1 MSEKSRKQQ
10 RNSRKELLLEKQ
22 RQKNKRNLVNLLI
35 IGLSTV
41 AVIGGLIV
49 AYHFTSPSTYQGQS
63 PSPEATTPTPS
74 ESAASAPVSESEQ
87 TGQNQGS
94 VPDKAIAE
102 NKDWDAVL
110 HTSLGDLSITL
121 LGSKAPQAVANF
133 IDLSR
138 NDWWSKNDAQCPR
151 VTTENVYILQCGAPK
166 GDQSGGPGYSFGPVE
181 NAPSDNIY
189 KKGYIAMARSDSAF
203 SNGSQFFIIYQDS
216 NFPPGGGNAG
226 YAVFAEIKGGLDN
239 IENFAKEQKPANGD
253 GKPSEV
259 VKITG
264 ADIK

>member
-1 MSEKSRKQQ
+1 MSEKNRKQQ
-10 RNSRKELLLEKQ
+10 RASRKELLLEKQ
-22 RQKNKRNLVNLLI
+22 RQKNKRNLINLLI
-35 IGLSTV
+35 AGLSTV
-41 AVIGGLIV
+41 AVIGGLII

-63 PSPEATTPTPS
+63 PSPEASPTPS
-74 ESAASAPVSESEQ
+74 ESTASKPIPEAEQ
-87 TGQNQGS
+87 TGKNQGA

-102 NKDWDAVL
+102 NKDWGAVL

-138 NDWWSKNDAQCPR
+138 KGWWSENDAQCPR
-151 VTTENVYILQCGAPK
+151 VTTQSVYILQCGAPK

-226 YAVFAEIKGGLDN
+226 YAVFAEITGGLDN

-264 ADIK
+264 VDIK